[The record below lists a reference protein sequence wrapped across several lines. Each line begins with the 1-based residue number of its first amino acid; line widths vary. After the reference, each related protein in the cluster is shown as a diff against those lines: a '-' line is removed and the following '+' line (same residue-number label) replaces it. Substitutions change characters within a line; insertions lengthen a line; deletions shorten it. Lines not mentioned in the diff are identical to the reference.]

1 MYVLVVTVISSQKYL
16 PHPKSHFI
24 PLQTS
29 GGTFHRCK
37 KVRASGPTVK
47 TTTGAATA
55 EWVFGSGD
63 DWLCRG
69 AGCETASGV
78 CTELQV
84 VISHMATWQQFQ
96 LQNVSRINRCIAALL
111 MKGLKSSAAG
121 RTYREAPPT
130 STATPRFN
138 LHSFPKLPIRS
149 DGYTVCLSG
158 LGLNSFVPFCPQ

>member
-1 MYVLVVTVISSQKYL
+1 MFLSCWWLAAKN
-16 PHPKSHFI
+16 
-24 PLQTS
+24 
-29 GGTFHRCK
+29 TFHIQNPVSFHCK
-37 KVRASGPTVK
+37 HLEVHFTGVKKTRAGGPTVK

-78 CTELQV
+78 RAELQV

-96 LQNVSRINRCIAALL
+96 LQNVSRFNRCIAALL

-138 LHSFPKLPIRS
+138 LHNFSKLSIRS
-149 DGYTVCLSG
+149 DGHTASLSG